1 MVIQISDDDGLGKI
15 LLLLSYIVLQSL
27 KKYHSLKGYDKKY
40 PNDKKYPA
48 SWDKNSKA
56 VEQWY
61 SDFMKRNNKF
71 LSLRKPQVTSLARAN
86 VCSVE
91 TGSKSFNNHRFKP
104 NIKLWFT
111 VPRKLQD
118 LWSIIE
124 NKMFKTF

>member
-56 VEQWY
+56 GEQWY

-71 LSLRKPQVTSLARAN
+71 LSLRKPQAASHKF
-86 VCSVE
+86 SE
-91 TGSKSFNNHRFKP
+91 SKR
-104 NIKLWFT
+104 L
-111 VPRKLQD
+111 LC
-118 LWSIIE
+118 
-124 NKMFKTF
+124 